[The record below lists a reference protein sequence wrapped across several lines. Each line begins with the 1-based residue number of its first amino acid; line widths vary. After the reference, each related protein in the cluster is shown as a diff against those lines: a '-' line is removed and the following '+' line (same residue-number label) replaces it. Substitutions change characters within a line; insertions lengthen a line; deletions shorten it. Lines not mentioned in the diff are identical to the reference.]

1 MFSFLYHCQDFYRT
15 WLYIWVTRWVASKK
29 QELIIPRVHPRVFG
43 GVSGAHRFNL
53 LCCPIMCPY
62 VLSSVLWYPLP
73 FSPKTMFDS
82 SAKTTAYSSE
92 AYDFTSV
99 FVFVFVLFHHN
110 FYMHC
115 FFRLVCVM
123 FAPLSFLSFFLL
135 LLVIVLIVFPSINS
149 FWFPSCC
156 RQLFLNLKFVYN
168 IML

>member
-1 MFSFLYHCQDFYRT
+1 MFSFLYHCHDYYRT
-15 WLYIWVTRWVASKK
+15 WLYIWVTRRLSYQK
-29 QELIIPRVHPRVFG
+29 QELIILRVHPRVFG
-43 GVSGAHRFNL
+43 GVSGAHLFYL

-82 SAKTTAYSSE
+82 SVKTTAYSTE

-115 FFRLVCVM
+115 FIDYC
-123 FAPLSFLSFFLL
+123 LSCICPSTYSFG
-135 LLVIVLIVFPSINS
+135 FP
-149 FWFPSCC
+149 PCYL
-156 RQLFLNLKFVYN
+156 QLFLNLKFVS
-168 IML
+168 LKK